1 MTAVVVARALP
12 DAAAAFFAAG
22 FFAVEVLVLA
32 GFCADVL
39 VAVVFLARVV
49 FDVDADFAREALRAL
64 VFCGVFFSVAM
75 NP

>member
-49 FDVDADFAREALRAL
+49 FDADPDFAREALRAL
-64 VFCGVFFSVAM
+64 GFCGVFFSVAM
-75 NP
+75 KT